1 MKFARKISASLAM
14 VAIMATPTIAQEKL
28 KMATIAPGSS
38 AYLVMTTMA
47 SMVNSNQDDYEIT
60 VDATGAATK
69 HMVEAAQ
76 GKLDVVM
83 SSPIIYNL
91 MRGGKAMYQK
101 LETAPELSENLGLMF
116 WFPYGAYHVVTYA
129 DSGIENLDDI
139 RGKRV
144 FLGPPGGGAY
154 NTAKGWIKATTG
166 MEPGA
171 DYVPVKASW
180 GAGLQGFQDRQFD
193 VYISGGIPPFP
204 QVEQLSQTANIRILG
219 LSKNQADSVQRGEN
233 APVQKAVTALGRS
246 MDVIP
251 RGIYGKGV
259 VNERDVHTIGSL
271 VGVVA
276 RLDLS
281 EGAVY
286 ALTKT
291 FWENLPDVTKSA
303 PYMEKVSLKTAFGA
317 NNMRLHP
324 GALKYYKEA
333 GVNVPSEMQ

>member
-1 MKFARKISASLAM
+1 MNRFTKACLLGVTAVSLATS
-14 VAIMATPTIAQEKL
+14 AFAQEKL

-47 SMVNSNQDDYEIT
+47 STVNAHQDEYEVI

-91 MRGGKAMYQK
+91 MAKGAAMYK
-101 LETAPELSENLGLMF
+101 NLDTAPELSENLGLMF
-116 WFPYGAYHVVTYA
+116 WFPYGAYHIVTYA
-129 DSGIENLDDI
+129 DSDIENIEDL

-154 NTAKGWIKATTG
+154 NTAKGWISALTG

-171 DYVPVKASW
+171 DYTPVKASW
-180 GAGLQGFQDRQFD
+180 GAALQGFQDRQFD
-193 VYISGGIPPFP
+193 VYISGGIPPYP
-204 QVEQLSQTANIRILG
+204 QIEQLALTSKLQIVG
-219 LSKNQADSVQRGEN
+219 LNKAQADAVLAGRNE
-233 APVQKAVTALGRS
+233 AAQKAVTALGRS
-246 MDVIP
+246 LDVIKQ
-251 RGIYGKGV
+251 GTYGDGV
-259 VNERDVHTIGSL
+259 VNEEDVYTVGSL

-281 EGAVY
+281 DDAVY
-286 ALTKT
+286 QLTKT
-291 FWENLPDVTKSA
+291 FWENIEEVRKTA
-303 PYMEKVSLKTAFGA
+303 PYMGDVNLQTAFA
-317 NNMRLHP
+317 ADNMKLHP
-324 GALKYYKEA
+324 GALKYYTEA
-333 GVNVPSEMQ
+333 GVNIPAAIK